1 MLRRKPGYT
10 RTNTLVPYTTLFR
23 YEAAN
28 TERPFGCCDGVELG
42 FVSIE
47 ESVPPEAR
55 LDSLERSP
63 HPRILGIAI
72 TEARHE
78 EQRGIHAVSIQLTDV
93 GGQVA
98 IEPPRL
104 DRFRDGRTLLFE
116 PVSRDA
122 QALNW
127 IDLEQ
132 AVESDPAHQLG
143 KGIVALAIP
152 DFPDAMIRLP
162 PLVADHSDRQSA
174 V

>member
-78 EQRGIHAVSIQLTDV
+78 EQRGIHAVSIQLTAV

-104 DRFRDGRTLLFE
+104 DRFRDGRTLLFG

-132 AVESDPAHQLG
+132 AGESQPAHQIGTGLG
-143 KGIVALAIP
+143 AREIP
-152 DFPDAMIRLP
+152 VLP
-162 PLVADHSDRQSA
+162 ETARWQGGGA
-174 V
+174 G